1 MNTGE
6 ICEGLGSEKM
16 EEKAKK
22 NRCSEVAE
30 ELEKGRR
37 WGEKISSGK
46 TPGGTGG
53 IRHKGDQIAKSR

>member
-1 MNTGE
+1 
-6 ICEGLGSEKM
+6 M